1 MQRSLRIALALVP
14 FALSV
19 ACTDAAKAPA
29 EAAMAAAGSAVES
42 LQGEAAK
49 YAPDAVK
56 AAQASFASAK
66 ELVAKQDYKGALSA
80 AGDVTSK
87 VKAALA
93 AAAAK
98 KDELVKAS
106 AGIAA
111 GVQQTLADL
120 KAKVASLMSAKKLPA
135 GVDKAVLAKA
145 NEGVAAIESGWQK
158 LSEQVKTGDLT
169 AAIAKGKEL
178 KAQADDLLASI
189 GGK

>member
-1 MQRSLRIALALVP
+1 MQSSLRIALAVIP

-42 LQGEAAK
+42 LQSEAAK

-56 AAQASFASAK
+56 SAQASYASAK
-66 ELVAKQDYKGALSA
+66 DLVAKQDYAGALA
-80 AGDVTSK
+80 IAKDIPAK

-106 AGIAA
+106 AEIFA
-111 GVQQTLADL
+111 GLQQTLADL
-120 KAKVASLMSAKKLPA
+120 KAKVASLTGAKKLPA
-135 GVDKAVLAKA
+135 GMDKAVVAKA

-158 LSEQVKTGDLT
+158 VTEQVKSGDYT

-178 KAQADDLLASI
+178 KAQADDLLTSI

>member
-1 MQRSLRIALALVP
+1 MSPSLRIALAVIP
-14 FALSV
+14 FALSL

-29 EAAMAAAGSAVES
+29 EAAMAAAGTAVES
-42 LQGEAAK
+42 LQGEAAR
-49 YAPDAVK
+49 YAPEAVK
-56 AAQASFASAK
+56 AAQASYASAK
-66 ELVAKQDYKGALSA
+66 ELVAKQDYKGALTA
-80 AGDVTSK
+80 AGDVTTK

-106 AGIAA
+106 VEIAA
-111 GVQQTLADL
+111 SVQKTLADL

-135 GVDKAVLAKA
+135 GMDKAVLARA

-158 LSEQVKTGDLT
+158 LSEQVKSGDFTG
-169 AAIAKGKEL
+169 AIAKGTEL
-178 KAQADDLLASI
+178 KTQAEDILASI

>member
-66 ELVAKQDYKGALSA
+66 ELVAKQDYTGALAA
-80 AGDVTSK
+80 AGDVSSRVK
-87 VKAALA
+87 VALA

-120 KAKVASLMSAKKLPA
+120 KAKVAALMSAKKLPA

-158 LSEQVKTGDLT
+158 LSEQVKTGDYT
-169 AAIAKGKEL
+169 GAIAKGKEL
-178 KAQADDLLASI
+178 KTQAEDILTSL

>member
-1 MQRSLRIALALVP
+1 MSRSLRMALAVVP
-14 FALSV
+14 FALAV

-66 ELVAKQDYKGALSA
+66 DLVSKQDYKGALAA
-80 AGDVTSK
+80 AGEVSSK

-93 AAAAK
+93 SAAAK
-98 KDELVKAS
+98 KDELVKAWGDLS
-106 AGIAA
+106 AS
-111 GVQQTLADL
+111 VPKMVADL
-120 KAKVASLMSAKKLPA
+120 KTRIATLSGAKKLPA
-135 GVDKAVLAKA
+135 GVDKAILAKA
-145 NEGVAAIESGWQK
+145 NDGVVAVESGWQK
-158 LSEQVKTGDLT
+158 VTDQVKSGDYT
-169 AAIAKGKEL
+169 AALAKGKEL
-178 KAQADDLLASI
+178 KTQAEDILTSL

>member
-1 MQRSLRIALALVP
+1 MSRSLRLALAVIP

-66 ELVAKQDYKGALSA
+66 ELVARQDYKGALAA
-80 AGDVTSK
+80 AGEVSSR

-120 KAKVASLMSAKKLPA
+120 KAKVAALMSAKKLPA

-145 NEGVAAIESGWQK
+145 NEGVAAIESEWQK
-158 LSEQVKTGDLT
+158 LSEQVKSGDYVGT
-169 AAIAKGKEL
+169 VAKAKEL
-178 KAQADDLLASI
+178 KAQAEDILTSI

>member
-1 MQRSLRIALALVP
+1 MQSSLRIALAVIP

-42 LQGEAAK
+42 LQSEAAK

-56 AAQASFASAK
+56 SAQAGYASAK
-66 ELVAKQDYKGALSA
+66 DLVAKQDYAGALA
-80 AGDVTSK
+80 IAKDIPAK

-106 AGIAA
+106 AEISA

-135 GVDKAVLAKA
+135 GMDKAVVAKA

-158 LSEQVKTGDLT
+158 VTEQVKSGDYT

-178 KAQADDLLASI
+178 KAQADDLLTSI

>member
-1 MQRSLRIALALVP
+1 MSRSLRIALAVIP
-14 FALSV
+14 FALSL

-66 ELVAKQDYKGALSA
+66 DLVAKQDYKGALAA
-80 AGDVTSK
+80 AGDVTTK

-98 KDELVKAS
+98 KDELVKAWGDLS
-106 AGIAA
+106 AS
-111 GVQQTLADL
+111 VPKMVADL
-120 KAKVASLMSAKKLPA
+120 KTRIATLSGAKKLPA
-135 GVDKAVLAKA
+135 GMDKAVLAKA
-145 NEGVAAIESGWQK
+145 NEGVAAVESGWQK
-158 LSEQVKTGDLT
+158 VTDQVKSGDYT
-169 AAIAKGKEL
+169 AALAKGKEL
-178 KAQADDLLASI
+178 KAQAEDLLTSI

>member
-1 MQRSLRIALALVP
+1 MSRSLRIALAVIP
-14 FALSV
+14 FALSL

-29 EAAMAAAGSAVES
+29 EAAMAAAGTAVES
-42 LQGEAAK
+42 LQGEAAR

-56 AAQASFASAK
+56 AAQASYASAK
-66 ELVAKQDYKGALSA
+66 DLVSRQDYKGALAA
-80 AGDVTSK
+80 AGDVSSK

-106 AGIAA
+106 AEVAA
-111 GVQQTLADL
+111 GVQQTISDL

-135 GVDKAVLAKA
+135 GMDKAVLANA
-145 NEGVAAIESGWQK
+145 NEGVAAIESGWKK
-158 LSEQVKTGDLT
+158 LSEQVKSGDYTG
-169 AAIAKGKEL
+169 AIAKGKEL
-178 KAQADDLLASI
+178 RTQAEDILTSL